1 MKEVGAG
8 AKCQLKK
15 GLTLLQFPDM
25 ENVPAANR
33 SNIFLVEREYRYGL
47 TFTGHKLNLKSI
59 AIFIA
64 MNHCPKVT
72 SFQAMF
78 AETYYT
84 S

>member
-1 MKEVGAG
+1 MKEVGAA

-25 ENVPAANR
+25 ENVPAANQ

-47 TFTGHKLNLKSI
+47 TFTGHKVNY
-59 AIFIA
+59 
-64 MNHCPKVT
+64 PKVT